1 MAGDVG
7 REGGM
12 GLREKSQEVG
22 RGSIEDAPW
31 MQRAGKEKGN

>member
-12 GLREKSQEVG
+12 GLKEKSQEVG
-22 RGSIEDAPW
+22 RDSTEDALGC
-31 MQRAGKEKGN
+31 RGGKA